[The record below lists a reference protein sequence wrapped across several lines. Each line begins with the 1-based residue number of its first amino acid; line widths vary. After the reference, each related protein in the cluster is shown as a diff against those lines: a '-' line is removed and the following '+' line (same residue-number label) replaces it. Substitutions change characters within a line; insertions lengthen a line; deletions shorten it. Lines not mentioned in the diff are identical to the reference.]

1 MNSRDQLDVL
11 WPGKFNTQ
19 ENAMRPA
26 EPMYRAVQ
34 GGNFGWPYCY
44 FDYAQQK
51 LLLNPEY
58 GGDGKTVGRC
68 SAFTLPVMIYPAH
81 WAPGG
86 R

>member
-1 MNSRDQLDVL
+1 MAGQVQHAGECYAAGRADVSR
-11 WPGKFNTQ
+11 G
-19 ENAMRPA
+19 A
-26 EPMYRAVQ
+26 

-68 SAFTLPVMIYPAH
+68 SAFTLPVMSYPAH